1 LEFLYEYGL
10 FLAKAITFIVSVG
23 IILALV
29 IGASQKN
36 NRESEGSIDVTK
48 INERYD
54 DIKERIKSA
63 VYSDEVLKQEA
74 KAAKKNKKL
83 EQKAEKKQLKL
94 AAKENSEK
102 ESTKSDISEEKNK
115 ESKSKKR
122 VYLIDFDGD
131 IKASA
136 VDSLREEITAIL
148 SLAREE
154 DEVVV
159 RLESAG
165 GMVHSYGLASSQ
177 LARIKEKGIPLTVC
191 VDKVAASGGYMMAC
205 VANTICAAPFAILG
219 SIGVVAQLPNF
230 HRLLKKNDVDF
241 ELFTA
246 GEYKRTLTMFG
257 ENTDKGREKFTED
270 LETTHELF
278 KDFVRSQRP
287 IVDIDKVATGEIWF
301 GSQAKEQELVDLLTT
316 SDDYIISQVNKA
328 EIYHV
333 QYSTKKS
340 FTERLG
346 VNIQHGVE
354 HSINKLLSTLNTSRF
369 M

>member
-1 LEFLYEYGL
+1 MEFLYEYGL

-36 NRESEGSIDVTK
+36 NKEPEGSIDVTK

-54 DIKERIKSA
+54 DIKDRIKSV
-63 VYSDEVLKQEA
+63 VYSDDVLKQEA
-74 KAAKKNKKL
+74 KNTKKQQKIDK
-83 EQKAEKKQLKL
+83 KAEKKQQKL
-94 AAKENSEK
+94 AAKEKTEDSNA
-102 ESTKSDISEEKNK
+102 DNKN
-115 ESKSKKR
+115 KKR
-122 VYLIDFDGD
+122 VYIVDFDGD

-136 VDSLREEITAIL
+136 VDNLREEVTAIL

-154 DEVVV
+154 DEVVI

-177 LARIKEKGIPLTVC
+177 LARVKDKKIPLTVC

-278 KDFVRSQRP
+278 KDFVREQRP
-287 IVDIDKVATGEIWF
+287 VVDIDTVATGEIWF
-301 GSQAKEQELVDLLTT
+301 GSQAKDQQLVDQLTT
-316 SDDYIISQVNKA
+316 SDDYIVSQVDQA
-328 EIYHV
+328 DIYHV
-333 QYSTKKS
+333 QYTTKKS

-346 VNIQHGVE
+346 VNVQHAIEG
-354 HSINKLLSTLNTSRF
+354 SINNLLSKLNTARF